1 MPARILQ
8 TTFVTKQDAI
18 LAGIDTRQITA
29 ADKVKALDSALAR
42 YSQDMPRLSTLDF
55 AGTGDAYYVLSG
67 QVVRVDNTD
76 RDAQIDLTSAG
87 NDRLVAVAFTL
98 PRRMT
103 VQAARVSML
112 RTGAVAG
119 TVSAQIRLTATSL
132 PTSLIV
138 ASSNALDADVDIPLG
153 FEAGKVEFVFA
164 TPPTLEA
171 GTYQLVI
178 VPSGYTYSAG
188 VTVLSVGVDQ
198 SDVTN
203 NVSTY
208 DGAAW
213 AAYGTASV
221 GVIEVIGSIPK
232 WDAEWSSIKGADIP
246 APTITS
252 DEQPQ
257 TLEDEDFTIY
267 RVGETQYLYLP
278 NNAPATTDTVR
289 LNYSSRYTFDGSPL
303 GVDVPAAHFDAVAHL
318 SAYFVCRWLS
328 VKYGQSVD
336 GGLNADMIDR
346 RNQSDVYASRARE
359 LESIYTGLIGIG
371 GGDNGQ
377 GAAAVPAMKIGDM
390 DRGTYSPRDF
400 LFHGKRRR

>member
-42 YSQDMPRLSTLDF
+42 YSQDIPRLSTLDF
-55 AGTGDAYYVLSG
+55 AGTGEAYYVLSG
-67 QVVRVDNTD
+67 QIINVDNTA
-76 RDAQIDLTSAG
+76 RDAQIDLTSAAA
-87 NDRLVAVAFTL
+87 NRQIAVAFTL

-103 VQAARVSML
+103 IQAARVSMM

-119 TVSAQIRLTATSL
+119 TVAAQIRLTAASL
-132 PTSLIV
+132 PTTLIV
-138 ASSNALDADVDIPLG
+138 ATSNALDADVDIPLG
-153 FEAGKVEFVFA
+153 FEAGKVEFAFA
-164 TPPTLEA
+164 TPVTLEA

-188 VTVLSVGVDQ
+188 VTVLSIGVDQ

-203 NVSTY
+203 DVSTY
-208 DGAAW
+208 NGTIW
-213 AAYGTASV
+213 AAYATASAGVVEIV
-221 GVIEVIGSIPK
+221 GALPR
-232 WDAEWSSIKGADIP
+232 WDQEWSDIKGTDIP

-252 DEQPQ
+252 GEQPQ
-257 TLEDEDFTIY
+257 ALEDSDFSIY

-278 NNAPATTDTVR
+278 NNAPAATDTVR
-289 LNYSSRYTFDGSPL
+289 LNYSSRYAFDGSPL
-303 GVDVPAAHFDAVAHL
+303 GVDVPAAHFEAVAHL
-318 SAYFVCRWLS
+318 GAYYVCHWLS
-328 VKYGQSVD
+328 IKYGQNVD

-359 LESIYTGLIGIG
+359 LMAQYHALVGL
-371 GGDNGQ
+371 GGDGSQ
-377 GAAAVPAMKIGDM
+377 GSGTPSAMAIGDM

-400 LFHGKRRR
+400 LFHGRRQR